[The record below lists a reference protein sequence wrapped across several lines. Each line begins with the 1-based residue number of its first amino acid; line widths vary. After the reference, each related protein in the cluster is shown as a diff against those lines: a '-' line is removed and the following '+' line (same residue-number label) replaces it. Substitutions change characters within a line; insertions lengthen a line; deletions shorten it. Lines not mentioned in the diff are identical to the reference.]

1 MEHEVILVSAVRAS
15 AHGAAG
21 AGFLSDAR
29 RLNVLLTRAR
39 RGLLLVGHVA
49 TLLRDPAWG
58 GLLVDLWRRGLVR
71 GEGLEPLQRL
81 RADGDG
87 AHRAGSPA
95 PQVRFPSGPRTWLAF
110 AGHY

>member
-15 AHGAAG
+15 AYGAAG
-21 AGFLSDAR
+21 AGFLSDPR

-49 TLLRDPAWG
+49 TLLHDPAWG

-71 GEGLEPLQRL
+71 GEGLEPLHRL
-81 RADGDG
+81 RADEGG
-87 AHRAGSPA
+87 VARAGSPA
-95 PQVRFPSGPRTWLAF
+95 PQVRFPSGPHTWLAF
-110 AGHY
+110 AGH